1 MLRAAIVV
9 GGTFLYIVVAGILS
23 IPVAALMGD
32 PGIVYRVGVRGARL
46 LLWLSG
52 AKLVVEGR
60 ENLYPGVPCV
70 YVANHVSNIDPPA
83 IAAILPRVAVLT
95 KKEVW
100 KIPVFGRAMTMC
112 KFIPVERGTERAA
125 VAVNLGVERLKEGF
139 SILAFPE
146 GTRSRTEETQPFRH
160 GVFLMA
166 ILAGAPVVPVTILG
180 SREMMPKG
188 HRGIR
193 PGTIRFV
200 AHPPVPST
208 GLTESDRGALADRV
222 REIVISALPRGNQP

>member
-1 MLRAAIVV
+1 MIRAAITVSL
-9 GGTFLYIVVAGILS
+9 TFLYIVTAGS
-23 IPVAALMGD
+23 IVVPLAMLFRQ
-32 PGIVYRVGVRGARL
+32 PEWVYRTGIKGVHM
-46 LLWLSG
+46 LLWLAG
-52 AKLVVEGR
+52 TKLVVEGR
-60 ENLYPGVPCV
+60 ENLHPGAPCI

-83 IAAILPRVAVLT
+83 IVAILPRVVVLA

-100 KIPVFGRAMTMC
+100 KIPVFGRALTMC
-112 KFIPVERGTERAA
+112 KCIPVDRGSERAA
-125 VAVNLGVERLKEGF
+125 AAVNLGVERLKEGF
-139 SILAFPE
+139 SIMAFPE

-188 HRGIR
+188 HPGIR

-200 AHPPVPST
+200 VHPPVPTT

-222 REIVISALPRGNQP
+222 REIVISALPPQDRR